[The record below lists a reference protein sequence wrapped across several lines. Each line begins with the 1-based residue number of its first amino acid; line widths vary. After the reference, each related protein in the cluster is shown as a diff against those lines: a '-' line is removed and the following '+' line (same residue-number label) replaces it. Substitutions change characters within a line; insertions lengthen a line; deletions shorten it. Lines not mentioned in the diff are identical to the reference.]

1 MVADYGGDD
10 CMIPNIAEC
19 IDSAY
24 ADIRAKEQEAEK
36 GPGDTANTIA
46 SVNAKESFCDDTED
60 AGAATPDDWQEP
72 QPLQGEL
79 PAVEALSEDFLP
91 ESFRALAADIAERMQ
106 VPLDFPAVVILLCLA
121 GAVNRRALMQPK
133 AKDTSWVVVPNL
145 WGGIVGPPGVM

>member
-1 MVADYGGDD
+1 MVAGYGGDD
-10 CMIPNIAEC
+10 CMIPNIAKC

-36 GPGDTANTIA
+36 KAPGDTANTIA
-46 SVNAKESFCDDTED
+46 SVNAKESFSDYTED
-60 AGAATPDDWQEP
+60 AGAATPDDWREP
-72 QPLQGEL
+72 EPLQEEL

-121 GAVNRRALMQPK
+121 GAVN
-133 AKDTSWVVVPNL
+133 
-145 WGGIVGPPGVM
+145 